1 MTDIVNELQHIT
13 SNSRLAKEK
22 EIQEVLKD
30 IEWDS
35 IRGDSVESAKN
46 SAKQGKSSVEITITP
61 TQYIGSCHEE
71 RHGIEWTPARAY
83 RRAFDEHT
91 KTLFS
96 KMGFTISTRMQPDW
110 HSGTFLYC
118 YTLSWSENEN

>member
-13 SNSRLAKEK
+13 SSSRLAKEK
-22 EIQEVLKD
+22 EIQEVLKEID
-30 IEWDS
+30 WES
-35 IRGDSVESAKN
+35 ISRDSVERAKN

-61 TQYIGSCHEE
+61 TQHIGSCSEQPYSD
-71 RHGIEWTPARAY
+71 EWTPAKAY

-91 KTLFS
+91 KSLFS

-118 YTLSWSENEN
+118 YILSWSEEEN